1 MEALTK
7 AYDILFWGALIVFAL
22 CLTAC
27 LIRAI
32 LGPRTSDR
40 IVSIN
45 MIGTI
50 TIIMLAIFSVLLD
63 QNYLADVC
71 IIYAM
76 LSFISVIVLTKIY
89 MGVHAEHAL
98 KKSAKG
104 PDDTVKGGDAQ

>member
-7 AYDILFWGALIVFAL
+7 AYEILFWGALIVFAL

-32 LGPRTSDR
+32 LGPKTSDR

-89 MGVHAEHAL
+89 MGVHAEQAL
-98 KKSAKG
+98 KRSTKKA
-104 PDDTVKGGDAQ
+104 DDPAKGGDAQ

>member
-1 MEALTK
+1 MEALAK
-7 AYDILFWGALIVFAL
+7 AYEILFWGALIVFAL

-32 LGPRTSDR
+32 LGPRTADR
-40 IVSIN
+40 IVAIN

-50 TIIMLAIFSVLLD
+50 TIIMLAIFSVLLN

-76 LSFISVIVLTKIY
+76 LSFVSVIVLTKIY
-89 MGVHAEHAL
+89 MGVHAEQEL
-98 KKSAKG
+98 KKMADKAEKKSE
-104 PDDTVKGGDAQ
+104 GGNAQ